1 MSRTLLA
8 SVIVAITILVAFL
21 DFSTSAELI
30 VSILFFFPL
39 GLCALQRSKRLLW
52 GIAAAAVVLTIAAE
66 FWGFHRA
73 ELLMDNEHASG
84 NRAFLIL
91 GLLTVTALVHFW
103 IEKNL
108 PEAAPVA
115 TAMMNPGA

>member
-30 VSILFFFPL
+30 RIDSVLLPP
-39 GLCALQRSKRLLW
+39 GLMRLTNALKT
-52 GIAAAAVVLTIAAE
+52 AAVGHRGRGCRADHRCE
-66 FWGFHRA
+66 FLGFHRA
-73 ELLMDNEHASG
+73 ELLMDNEHAFG

-91 GLLTVTALVHFW
+91 GASDCHGLVHFW

-108 PEAAPVA
+108 PEAAR
-115 TAMMNPGA
+115 